1 MIFVTGATGF
11 LGSKLCELLIEKG
24 YSIKASKRENSVIPE
39 KLKRYIHEI
48 EWVDVDLLDFEAV
61 YDALS
66 NCEAIFH
73 CAATV
78 SFNPK
83 LKQTLWDTNVHITAN
98 LVNVALEIKDIYF
111 MHVSSI
117 AAIGNA
123 KNNQLIDENCR
134 WIYTKNSSDY
144 SITKFE
150 AEREVWRGITEG
162 LNACIVNPSIILG
175 YDASGRGSMKMVQM
189 IKSGLKYYTTGTVG
203 FVDVQDVA
211 NCMILLF
218 EKKINNERFILN
230 SENLS
235 YKEIFEIIARSLN
248 VKAPTFSVGK
258 RMLALVAYLLKILS
272 IFTGKSPKISLST
285 ANTAYKKLAYSNKKI
300 TDRIDY
306 KFMPISKSVE
316 ILVSQL

>member
-24 YSIKASKRENSVIPE
+24 YSIKASKRENSIIPE
-39 KLKRYIHEI
+39 KLKRFKQEI
-48 EWVDVDLLDFEAV
+48 EWVDIDLLDFEAV

-66 NCEAIFH
+66 NCNAIFH

-83 LKQTLWDTNVHITAN
+83 MKQTLWANNVHITAN

-123 KNNQLIDENCR
+123 KNNDLIDENCR

-144 SITKFE
+144 SVTKFE
-150 AEREVWRGITEG
+150 AEREVWRGMTEG
-162 LNACIVNPSIILG
+162 LQACIVNPSIILG

-189 IKSGLKYYTTGTVG
+189 IKSGLKYYTSGTVG

-211 NCMILLF
+211 NCMIILF
-218 EKKINNERFILN
+218 EKKINNERYILN
-230 SENLS
+230 SENLT

-248 VKAPTFSVGK
+248 LKAPTISIGK
-258 RMLALVAYLLKILS
+258 RMLFLLAYLLKFLS
-272 IFTGKSPKISLST
+272 FFTGKSPKISLST
-285 ANTAYKKLAYSNKKI
+285 ANTAYKKLTYSNKKI
-300 TDRIDY
+300 TDTIDY
-306 KFMPISKSVE
+306 KFMPITKSIE
-316 ILVSQL
+316 IIVSQL

>member
-11 LGSKLCELLIEKG
+11 LGSKLSELLIERG
-24 YSIKASKRENSVIPE
+24 YTIRASKRENSIIPE
-39 KLKRYIHEI
+39 KLKKYKQEI
-48 EWVDVDLLDFEAV
+48 EWVDIDLLDFEAV
-61 YDALS
+61 YETLS

-73 CAATV
+73 CAASV

-83 LKQTLWDTNVHITAN
+83 LKQTLWNTNVHITAN

-123 KNNQLIDENCR
+123 KNNELIDENCR
-134 WIYTKNSSDY
+134 WIYNKNLSDY

-175 YDASGRGSMKMVQM
+175 YDESGKGSMKMLKMVQ
-189 IKSGLKYYTTGTVG
+189 SGLKYYTTGTVG

-218 EKKINNERFILN
+218 EKKISNERFILN

-235 YKEIFEIIARSLN
+235 YKEIFEIIAKSLN
-248 VKAPTFSVGK
+248 VKAPTISVGK
-258 RMLALVAYLLKILS
+258 RMLTIMAYALKILS

-300 TDRIDY
+300 SNTIDY
-306 KFMPISKSVE
+306 KFMPISNSIEK
-316 ILVSQL
+316 IVSEL

>member
-24 YSIKASKRENSVIPE
+24 YTIKASKRDNSIIPE
-39 KLKRYIHEI
+39 KLKRFKQEI
-48 EWVDVDLLDFEAV
+48 EWVNVDLLDFEDV
-61 YDALS
+61 HSALT
-66 NCEAIFH
+66 NCTAIFH

-83 LKQTLWDTNVHITAN
+83 LKQTLWNTNVHITAN
-98 LVNVALEIKDIYF
+98 LVNVALEMNNIYF

-123 KNNQLIDENCR
+123 KNNELINENCR
-134 WIYTKNSSDY
+134 WLYTKNSSDY
-144 SITKFE
+144 SVTKFE

-162 LNACIVNPSIILG
+162 LNACIVNPSIIIG
-175 YDASGRGSMKMVQM
+175 YDELGKGSMKMVHM
-189 IKSGLKYYTTGTVG
+189 IKSGLKYYTTGIAG

-211 NCMILLF
+211 NCMIILF
-218 EKKINNERFILN
+218 EKKICDERYILN

-235 YKEIFEIIARSLN
+235 YKEIFDIIAKSLN
-248 VKAPTFSVGK
+248 VKAPNISVGK
-258 RMLALVAYLLKILS
+258 SMLKIMAYAFKFLS

-285 ANTAYKKLAYSNKKI
+285 ANTAYKKLEYSNKKI
-300 TDRIDY
+300 IDTIDY
-306 KFMPISKSVE
+306 KFMPITKSIE
-316 ILVSQL
+316 TLVSQL

>member
-24 YSIKASKRENSVIPE
+24 YSIKASKREISVIPE

-48 EWVDVDLLDFEAV
+48 EWVDVDLLDFEDV

-123 KNNQLIDENCR
+123 KNNELIDENCR
-134 WIYTKNSSDY
+134 WIYTKKSSDY

-175 YDASGRGSMKMVQM
+175 YDASGKGSMKMVQM
-189 IKSGLKYYTTGTVG
+189 IKSGLKYYTIGTVG

-258 RMLALVAYLLKILS
+258 RMLALMAYLLKILS

-285 ANTAYKKLAYSNKKI
+285 ANTAYKKLTYSNKKI
-300 TDRIDY
+300 TDKIDY

>member
-24 YSIKASKRENSVIPE
+24 YSIKASKRENSIIPE
-39 KLKRYIHEI
+39 KLKRFKQEI
-48 EWVDVDLLDFEAV
+48 EWVDIDLLDFEAV

-66 NCEAIFH
+66 NCNAIFH

-83 LKQTLWDTNVHITAN
+83 MKQTLWANNVHITAN

-123 KNNQLIDENCR
+123 KNNDLIDENCR

-144 SITKFE
+144 SVTKFE
-150 AEREVWRGITEG
+150 AEREVWRGMTEG
-162 LNACIVNPSIILG
+162 LQACIVNPSIILG

-189 IKSGLKYYTTGTVG
+189 IKSGLKYYTSGTVG

-211 NCMILLF
+211 NCMIILF

-230 SENLS
+230 SENLT

-248 VKAPTFSVGK
+248 LKAPTISIGK
-258 RMLALVAYLLKILS
+258 RMLFLLAYLLKFLS
-272 IFTGKSPKISLST
+272 FFTGKSPKISLST
-285 ANTAYKKLAYSNKKI
+285 ANTAYKKHTYSNKKI
-300 TDRIDY
+300 TDTIDY
-306 KFMPISKSVE
+306 KFMPITKSIE
-316 ILVSQL
+316 IIVSQL

>member
-24 YSIKASKRENSVIPE
+24 YSIKASKRENSIIPE
-39 KLKRYIHEI
+39 KLKRFKQEI
-48 EWVDVDLLDFEAV
+48 EWVDIDLLDFEAV

-66 NCEAIFH
+66 NCNAIFH

-83 LKQTLWDTNVHITAN
+83 MKQTLWANNVHITAN

-123 KNNQLIDENCR
+123 KNNDLIDENCR

-144 SITKFE
+144 SVTKFE
-150 AEREVWRGITEG
+150 AEREVWRGMTEG
-162 LNACIVNPSIILG
+162 LQACIVNPSIILG

-189 IKSGLKYYTTGTVG
+189 IKSGLKYYTSGTVG

-211 NCMILLF
+211 NCMIILF

-230 SENLS
+230 SENLT

-248 VKAPTFSVGK
+248 LKAPTISIGK
-258 RMLALVAYLLKILS
+258 RMLFLLAYLLKFLS
-272 IFTGKSPKISLST
+272 FFTGKSPKISLST
-285 ANTAYKKLAYSNKKI
+285 ANTAYKKLTYSNKKI
-300 TDRIDY
+300 TDTIDY
-306 KFMPISKSVE
+306 KFMPITKSIE
-316 ILVSQL
+316 IIVSQL

>member
-24 YSIKASKRENSVIPE
+24 YSIKASKRENSIIPE
-39 KLKRYIHEI
+39 KLKRFKQEI
-48 EWVDVDLLDFEAV
+48 EWVDIDLLDFEAV

-66 NCEAIFH
+66 NCNAIFH

-83 LKQTLWDTNVHITAN
+83 MKQTLWANNVHITAN

-123 KNNQLIDENCR
+123 KNNDLIDENCR

-144 SITKFE
+144 SVTKFE
-150 AEREVWRGITEG
+150 AEREVWRGMTEG
-162 LNACIVNPSIILG
+162 LQACIVNPSIILG

-189 IKSGLKYYTTGTVG
+189 IKSGLKYYTSGTVG

-211 NCMILLF
+211 NCMIILF
-218 EKKINNERFILN
+218 EKKINNGRFILN
-230 SENLS
+230 SENLT

-248 VKAPTFSVGK
+248 LKAPTISIGK
-258 RMLALVAYLLKILS
+258 RMLFLLAYILKFLS
-272 IFTGKSPKISLST
+272 FFTGKSPKISLST
-285 ANTAYKKLAYSNKKI
+285 TNTAYKKLTYSNKKI
-300 TDRIDY
+300 TDTIDY
-306 KFMPISKSVE
+306 KFMPITKSIE
-316 ILVSQL
+316 IIVSQL